1 MEGAPVAS
9 RQPLRSR
16 RAGLVT
22 AGVVAVGVSAAAVAF
37 VNDAPAAPRA
47 PLPAESF
54 PEPGVEH
61 AHGLGVDPGDGTL
74 YAATH
79 FGLLRIGADGELTRM
94 ADRYQDTMGFEVVGP
109 GRFLA
114 SGHPDFRED
123 HPPLLGLIE
132 STDAGQTWTPLSL
145 RGEADFHAI
154 QSVHDQIYAYDSTS
168 ETFMVSDQ
176 GRDWDRRSQLVMLD
190 FAVSPQDPDLV
201 LATIESGLQRSSD
214 GGRTWAPVSQ
224 APQLAVVAWN
234 DADEVLGVARDGGV
248 HASADDGVTWS
259 RRGDVGG
266 EPEAMTLADV
276 DGRSV
281 LFVAVSE
288 GRIVESA
295 DGGRSFEIRYSD
307 K

>member
-1 MEGAPVAS
+1 VAV

-16 RAGLVT
+16 RQLALVM
-22 AGVVAVGVSAAAVAF
+22 AGVVAVGVSAAAVALGG
-37 VNDAPAAPRA
+37 DAPPAQSAS
-47 PLPAESF
+47 LPAEIF

-79 FGLLRIGADGELTRM
+79 FGLLRIGDDGELTRV
-94 ADRYQDTMGFEVVGP
+94 ANRYQDTMGFEVVGP

-123 HPPLLGLIE
+123 NPPLLGLIE

-154 QSVHDQIYAYDSTS
+154 RSLHDRIYAYDATS
-168 ETFMVSDQ
+168 ETFMVSDA
-176 GRDWDRRSQLVMLD
+176 GRDWDRRSKLVLLD
-190 FAVSPQDPDLV
+190 FAVSPRDSDAV
-201 LATIESGLQRSSD
+201 LATTESGLVRSSD
-214 GGRTWAPVSQ
+214 GGRTWTDVPAAPR
-224 APQLAVVAWN
+224 LAVLGWSDV
-234 DADEVLGVARDGGV
+234 DGLLGVAVDGAV
-248 HASADDGVTWS
+248 HASADGGGTWS

-276 DGRSV
+276 EGRSV

-295 DGGRSFEIRYSD
+295 DGGRSFQLRYSD
-307 K
+307 N

>member
-1 MEGAPVAS
+1 VTARQPSAS
-9 RQPLRSR
+9 RR
-16 RAGLVT
+16 RLALVAAGL
-22 AGVVAVGVSAAAVAF
+22 VAVGVSAAIAAL
-37 VNDAPAAPRA
+37 VNDSPPAQSTS
-47 PLPAESF
+47 LPAGTF

-79 FGLLRIGADGELTRM
+79 YGLLRISADGELTRV
-94 ADRYQDTMGFEVVGP
+94 ANRYQDTMGFEVVGP
-109 GRFLA
+109 ARFLA

-123 HPPLLGLIE
+123 NPPLLGLIE

-154 QSVHDQIYAYDSTS
+154 QSVHDRIYAYDSTS
-168 ETFMVSDQ
+168 EMFMVSDDGQ
-176 GRDWDRRSQLVMLD
+176 DWDRRSQLVILD
-190 FAVSPQDPDLV
+190 FAVSPHDPDLV
-201 LATIESGLQRSSD
+201 LATTESGLHRSSD
-214 GGRTWAPVSQ
+214 GGRTWTPLSQ
-224 APQLAVVAWN
+224 APQLAVLGWDDV
-234 DADEVLGVARDGGV
+234 DEVLGVAQGGVV
-248 HASADDGVTWS
+248 HASADGGATWS

-276 DGRSV
+276 DGQSV
-281 LFVAVSE
+281 LFVAVPE
-288 GRIVESA
+288 GRIVQSA